1 VVGEFLFGVDTGTA
15 VVFTNSLGVGD
26 SPLGVSL
33 GLVGFGDDV
42 SPVVGA
48 DGAAPGFGVHF
59 SLWVFGV
66 VVGLPLAAGDGLGHH
81 GGAGDWGRYG
91 GVFWAD
97 CGAVRAVGGKS
108 LAVCHCPR
116 HSSPGMGFGAIGNFG
131 ATGGG
136 VDSGGDGGLGD
147 GQCGGLYVC
156 GAVGVLGVAGAVGYA
171 GASPAQLVAGLVGVG
186 GMIQGHHRPDWVQA
200 WGAQV
205 QGQTPGLVCV
215 LGFTE
220 TALIPGIS
228 AAGATPV
235 ARRTTAAADA
245 EFLLRGA
252 QPHPVY
258 PLPPLYQGASPV
270 YISHAIVRAFNL
282 PVTLVNTGLP
292 VPLSVPAVNLG
303 QTLARCVST
312 GQAMDLD
319 TVHQLWQKGWDWGQ
333 SLLAS
338 EQKPYYILG
347 ECVVGGTTTALAVLT
362 GLGVRAQ
369 GRVSSSHPQCNH
381 AQKWQV
387 VQSGLQRAGD
397 LSDPWAVV
405 AAVGDPMQVVVAA
418 VTLAL
423 HRDVPILLA
432 GGTQMLAVWGL
443 IQSIAAHENL
453 PWQPERVLVGTTG
466 WVVHDPSAEVIALA
480 QDLGAP
486 LVSADLDFSHS
497 QYKVLRVYE
506 QGFVK
511 EGVAAGGCA
520 LSAHWYCGWG
530 NEQVLTAIESL
541 LNAAGHSPDVPA
553 PSAPPLP

>member
-1 VVGEFLFGVDTGTA
+1 
-15 VVFTNSLGVGD
+15 LGR
-26 SPLGVSL
+26 
-33 GLVGFGDDV
+33 
-42 SPVVGA
+42 
-48 DGAAPGFGVHF
+48 
-59 SLWVFGV
+59 
-66 VVGLPLAAGDGLGHH
+66 AG
-81 GGAGDWGRYG
+81 
-91 GVFWAD
+91 
-97 CGAVRAVGGKS
+97 
-108 LAVCHCPR
+108 
-116 HSSPGMGFGAIGNFG
+116 
-131 ATGGG
+131 
-136 VDSGGDGGLGD
+136 
-147 GQCGGLYVC
+147 
-156 GAVGVLGVAGAVGYA
+156 A
-171 GASPAQLVAGLVGVG
+171 GASTGVGLRVGVYGNGVDPRHFG
-186 GMIQGHHRPDWVQA
+186 GGGDPSGSAYHSGGGCGIFAAGSAPP
-200 WGAQV
+200 
-205 QGQTPGLVCV
+205 PGLSLAPSVSR
-215 LGFTE
+215 GF
-220 TALIPGIS
+220 AGVYFPRHCPGIQPTRHPGEYGF
-228 AAGATPV
+228 AGAPV
-235 ARRTTAAADA
+235 
-245 EFLLRGA
+245 G
-252 QPHPVY
+252 
-258 PLPPLYQGASPV
+258 
-270 YISHAIVRAFNL
+270 
-282 PVTLVNTGLP
+282 
-292 VPLSVPAVNLG
+292 PAVNLG

-333 SLLAS
+333 SLLTA
-338 EQKPYYILG
+338 QPKPYYILG

-387 VQSGLQRAGD
+387 VQAGLQRAGD
-397 LSDPWAVV
+397 LSNPWAVV

-418 VTLAL
+418 ITLAL

-466 WVVHDPSAEVIALA
+466 WVVHDPSAQAVNLA

-497 QYKVLRVYE
+497 QYEVLRVYE

-520 LSAHWYCGWG
+520 LSAHWYRGWG
-530 NEQVLTAIESL
+530 NEQVLTAVESL

>member
-1 VVGEFLFGVDTGTA
+1 VAGEFLFGVNAGTA
-15 VVFTNSLGVGD
+15 VVFTDPLGVGD
-26 SPLGVSL
+26 SSLGIPL
-33 GLVGFGDDV
+33 GLVGLGHDV
-42 SPVVGA
+42 SFIVGI
-48 DGAAPGFGVHF
+48 DGTAPGFGVYF
-59 SLWVFGV
+59 ALWVFGV
-66 VVGLPLAAGDGLGHH
+66 VAGLPLAAGDGLGHH
-81 GGAGDWGRYG
+81 GGAGDGGGYG
-91 GVFWAD
+91 GVFRAD
-97 CGAVRAVGGKS
+97 CGAVSVGRGKS
-108 LAVCHCPR
+108 LAVGHHPR
-116 HSSPGMGFGAIGNFG
+116 HPSPGMGFGAIGDFG
-131 ATGGG
+131 ATGRGL
-136 VDSGGDGGLGD
+136 DSGGNGGVGD
-147 GQCGGLYVC
+147 GQCGGLYLC

-171 GASPAQLVAGLVGVG
+171 GSPPAQLVAGLVGAG
-186 GMIQGHHRPDWVQA
+186 GMIREYHRPDWVQA
-200 WGAQV
+200 WGEQV
-205 QGQTPGLVCV
+205 QGQAPGLVCV

-228 AAGATPV
+228 AAGATPA

-245 EFLLRGA
+245 EFLLRGV
-252 QPHPVY
+252 QPQPVY
-258 PLPPLYQGASPV
+258 PLPPLHQGASPV
-270 YISHAIVRAFNL
+270 YISHAIVRALNL

-292 VPLSVPAVNLG
+292 VPLSVPAVHLG

-312 GQAMDLD
+312 GQAMDLA
-319 TVHQLWQKGWDWGQ
+319 TVHQLWQKGWDWGRF
-333 SLLAS
+333 LLAS
-338 EQKPYYILG
+338 APKPYYILG

-418 VTLAL
+418 VTLAI

-443 IQSIAAHENL
+443 IQSIASHAHL

-466 WVVHDPSAEVIALA
+466 WVAHDPSAEVIALA

-486 LVSADLDFSHS
+486 LAAADLDFSHS
-497 QYKVLRVYE
+497 QYEVLRVYE

-520 LSAHWYCGWG
+520 LSAHWYRGWG
-530 NEQVLTAIESL
+530 NEQVLTAVENL
-541 LNAAGHSPDVPA
+541 LNAAGHSPDVPV